1 MAASTLSVLFIVA
14 LIAWIFHLK
23 GRWFAFLAML
33 ILFGVLL
40 GNVGGTPGRWADTA
54 ARWTL
59 AAPANLVAIFG

>member
-1 MAASTLSVLFIVA
+1 MGASTLLVLTVV
-14 LIAWIFHLK
+14 LLLAWICHLK
-23 GRWFAFLAML
+23 GRWFLFLGTI

-59 AAPANLVAIFG
+59 AAPANLVSIFS